1 MHPIEQL
8 LANNNTTTTDVESN
22 TRLKEGS
29 LQKII
34 DKDIR
39 TSDISLRI
47 LSQIAIFLNTGA
59 DIIAKQLSDIEV
71 VNDLVFLMVTSK

>member
-1 MHPIEQL
+1 HPIEQL
-8 LANNNTTTTDVESN
+8 LANNNTNTTDVESN

-71 VNDLVFLMVTSK
+71 VNDLVFLIED

>member
-71 VNDLVFLMVTSK
+71 VNDLVFLMKTK

>member
-8 LANNNTTTTDVESN
+8 LASNNTTTTDVESN

-71 VNDLVFLMVTSK
+71 VNDLVFLIED

>member
-1 MHPIEQL
+1 
-8 LANNNTTTTDVESN
+8 NNNTTATDIESN

-39 TSDISLRI
+39 TSDISLRV

-71 VNDLVFLMVTSK
+71 ANDLAFLIED

>member
-8 LANNNTTTTDVESN
+8 LANKNISATDIESN

-29 LQKII
+29 LQKLI
-34 DKDIR
+34 DKDVR
-39 TSDISLRI
+39 TSDISLRV
-47 LSQIAIFLNTGA
+47 LNQMALFFNTGT

-71 VNDLVFLMVTSK
+71 SNDLVFLIED

>member
-1 MHPIEQL
+1 EQL

-71 VNDLVFLMVTSK
+71 VNDLVFLIED

>member
-8 LANNNTTTTDVESN
+8 LANNNTNTTDVESN

-34 DKDIR
+34 DKHIR

-71 VNDLVFLMVTSK
+71 VNDLVFLIED

>member
-1 MHPIEQL
+1 M

-71 VNDLVFLMVTSK
+71 VNDLVFLIED

>member
-1 MHPIEQL
+1 EQL

-71 VNDLVFLMVTSK
+71 VSDLVFLIED

>member
-71 VNDLVFLMVTSK
+71 VSDLVFLIEN

>member
-59 DIIAKQLSDIEV
+59 DIIAKQLSDIEA
-71 VNDLVFLMVTSK
+71 VNDLVFLIED

>member
-1 MHPIEQL
+1 MHLIEQL
-8 LANNNTTTTDVESN
+8 LANNNTTATDIESN

-39 TSDISLRI
+39 TSDISLRV

-71 VNDLVFLMVTSK
+71 ANDLAFLIED

>member
-8 LANNNTTTTDVESN
+8 LANKNISATDIESN

-29 LQKII
+29 LQKLI
-34 DKDIR
+34 DKDVR
-39 TSDISLRI
+39 TSDISLSV
-47 LSQIAIFLNTGA
+47 LSQMALFFNTGT

-71 VNDLVFLMVTSK
+71 SNDLVFLIED

>member
-1 MHPIEQL
+1 
-8 LANNNTTTTDVESN
+8 ANNNTTATDIESN

-39 TSDISLRI
+39 TSDISLRV

-71 VNDLVFLMVTSK
+71 ANDLAFLIED

>member
-39 TSDISLRI
+39 TSDISLRV

-71 VNDLVFLMVTSK
+71 VNDLVFLIED

>member
-1 MHPIEQL
+1 
-8 LANNNTTTTDVESN
+8 TDIESN

-39 TSDISLRI
+39 TSDISLRV

-71 VNDLVFLMVTSK
+71 ANDLAFLIED

>member
-1 MHPIEQL
+1 

-71 VNDLVFLMVTSK
+71 VNDLVFLIED

>member
-1 MHPIEQL
+1 
-8 LANNNTTTTDVESN
+8 VESN

-71 VNDLVFLMVTSK
+71 VNDLVFLIED

>member
-59 DIIAKQLSDIEV
+59 DIIAMQLSDLEV
-71 VNDLVFLMVTSK
+71 VNDLVFLIED

>member
-8 LANNNTTTTDVESN
+8 LANKHITTIDIESN

-29 LQKII
+29 LQKLI

-39 TSDISLRI
+39 TSDISLRV

-59 DIIAKQLSDIEV
+59 DIVAKQLSDLEV
-71 VNDLVFLMVTSK
+71 ANDLAFLVED

>member
-1 MHPIEQL
+1 MMHPIEQL
-8 LANNNTTTTDVESN
+8 LANNNTTTTDIESN

-71 VNDLVFLMVTSK
+71 VNDLVFLIED

>member
-1 MHPIEQL
+1 
-8 LANNNTTTTDVESN
+8 NNNTTTTDVESN

-71 VNDLVFLMVTSK
+71 VNDLVFLIED

>member
-71 VNDLVFLMVTSK
+71 V